1 MATAI
6 YDEWNGLDFGHNGT
20 TETYPLVAS
29 PGIHAFATDGN
40 TLSGGFDG
48 VAQSARWATA
58 KRFTTT
64 IGIRGTS
71 VSAYRTNRAAYLAAT
86 ASTEVGEYVVH
97 DGDDTYTYFARVVDR
112 DMPRDAE
119 GEVFHNVEASITFE
133 VLDGKYYKP
142 TETLTFTGTS
152 DSEAVTSDGWA
163 ASERWVWTVPGP
175 VTNPQIS
182 SNLHAGATV
191 RYVGTIADGYTL
203 VVELLPRGSAPGYYA
218 KVVTDAN
225 VATYRTAAGTNAY
238 PFLDAGAS
246 YSGQPPGWFAF
257 EPGAQTISYAATS
270 GTLGSTLVWREA
282 FA

>member
-1 MATAI
+1 MAI
-6 YDEWNGLDFGHNGT
+6 YDEWGGLVFGHNGT
-20 TETYPLVAS
+20 TEQFPLVAS

-58 KRFTTT
+58 KRFTTVV
-64 IGIRGTS
+64 GVRGTS
-71 VSAYRTNRAAYLAAT
+71 AATYRANRAAYLAAT

-97 DGDDTYTYFARVVDR
+97 DDTDTYTYFARVVDR

-119 GEVFHNVEASITFE
+119 GEVFHNVEASITYE
-133 VLDGKYYKP
+133 VLDGKCYGP
-142 TETLTFTGTS
+142 NATLTFSGAS
-152 DSEAVTSDGWA
+152 DSEAITSDGWV

-182 SNLHAGATV
+182 TSLHTGATV
-191 RYVGTIADGYTL
+191 RYAGTVADGYTL

-218 KVVTDAN
+218 KIVTDAN
-225 VATYRTAAGTNAY
+225 VATYRTASGSNAY
-238 PFLDAGAS
+238 GDLDAGAS
-246 YSGQPPGWFAF
+246 YSGQPPGWFAI

-270 GTLGSTLVWREA
+270 GTLGSTFVYREA